1 MVIKLRKKFKQENA
15 FTLIELMMVVVV
27 LGVLAGI
34 AVPRFLGI
42 GDRAEKIAVESD
54 FRNIQNALEM
64 YRVDEGEYPNNLDN
78 AEDYGLTSDVIND
91 PTNDGNEYIYY
102 VNEDDGSNIAY
113 KVGTEN
119 SIDGYYIIFDSE
131 TGLDSE
137 AETKV
142 SDF

>member
-1 MVIKLRKKFKQENA
+1 M
-15 FTLIELMMVVVV
+15 
-27 LGVLAGI
+27 
-34 AVPRFLGI
+34 
-42 GDRAEKIAVESD
+42 AVESD